1 MTQELSNNDIVI
13 YAIFKLGGIE
23 KKIHTEDIAMECFEL
38 SPEKFSWT
46 QSKYFK
52 RFPDK
57 EIARVTL
64 KNLKHVKDEEVKLVD
79 GRSGASAIGK
89 EADGWRLTPDGVKWI
104 LNNQKRIEE
113 ALKIDNKTVK
123 RPDISKIIRK
133 FEGEI
138 CYQKYREDGSVK
150 NVNKY
155 EFTDMLLCRPDAAPE
170 IISKNFQRLK
180 AQAELTQDKLILS
193 FISDCEQVFKELM
206 S

>member
-1 MTQELSNNDIVI
+1 MFQELSNNDIAI

-23 KKIHTEDIAMECFEL
+23 KKIHTEDIAFECFKL
-38 SPEKFSWT
+38 APERFSWT
-46 QSKYFK
+46 KSDYRK
-52 RFPDK
+52 FPDK

-64 KNLKHVKDEEVKLVD
+64 KNLKSKKNKGPILLK
-79 GRSGASAIGK
+79 GRAGATAVGK
-89 EADGWRLTPDGVKWI
+89 ETDGWRLTPEGVKWI
-104 LNNQKRIEE
+104 LSNQKRIEE
-113 ALKIDNKTVK
+113 ALKIDNKTVR

-138 CYQKYREDGSVK
+138 CYQKYLKDGSVK

-180 AQAELTQDKLILS
+180 AQAELTQDRTILS
-193 FISDCEQVFKELM
+193 FIRECEQVFKELM